1 MAVCYGV
8 VGRLIIMLF
17 ILTGNVQIGKT
28 RWLGRML
35 EKLEGRGITPYGVI
49 APGTWIEH
57 ADESGVTY
65 EKTGIDN
72 ELLPQHEV
80 IPFARRADL
89 AAQDAS
95 GKACTQAQRAQLAW
109 AIEDDAIDR
118 VNAHF
123 DELAMRLA
131 DAGQPDEQGRGLVVV
146 DEFGRLELLRDEGL
160 TSAMR
165 VIEQG
170 ATPRTPHALII
181 VREQLLDIALDRF
194 AQAGWNGV
202 QPISPDE
209 AGEQALLDAY
219 SE

>member
-1 MAVCYGV
+1 
-8 VGRLIIMLF
+8 MLF

-28 RWLGRML
+28 RWLGRTLEML
-35 EKLEGRGITPYGVI
+35 ENRGVTPYGVI
-49 APGTWIEH
+49 APGIWIEH
-57 ADESGVTY
+57 TSDSGVTY
-65 EKTGIDN
+65 EKLGINN
-72 ELLPQHEV
+72 ELLPQHEI

-89 AAQDAS
+89 AAEDAT
-95 GKACTQAQRAQLAW
+95 GKSCTQAQRAQLAW

-131 DAGQPDEQGRGLVVV
+131 DGQPDEQGRGLVVV

-170 ATPRTPHALII
+170 ATPRAPHALII
-181 VREQLLDIALDRF
+181 VREQLLDIALERF
-194 AQAGWNGV
+194 ASANWGGI
-202 QPISPDE
+202 QPISPNDD
-209 AGEQALLDAY
+209 AQRALADAFHFA
-219 SE
+219 